1 MFLIIIFSYESYENI
16 EVWLKELKTHS
27 NPDAK
32 VFLIGNK
39 CDLEDKRKI
48 NKEVAD
54 KFKDDYNLDLFMES
68 SAKTGFNAKNV
79 KYIMIKLIIYFI
91 SCRYL

>member
-1 MFLIIIFSYESYENI
+1 MLILIIYFTTFNSPNSYESYENI

-39 CDLEDKRKI
+39 IDLEDKRKI
-48 NKEVAD
+48 NKEVAN
-54 KFKDDYNLDLFMES
+54 KFKEDYNLDLFMEA

-79 KYIMIKLIIYFI
+79 IKII
-91 SCRYL
+91 